1 MRLYCIRIFMIYGDN
16 LQMYDN
22 QNMYIYDYKRI
33 CCAFKNA
40 AVDPAISPNLCNFL
54 ESADKCSSSRGGD
67 NGRYVHQM

>member
-1 MRLYCIRIFMIYGDN
+1 MIIKICICIN
-16 LQMYDN
+16 
-22 QNMYIYDYKRI
+22 YKRI